1 MINVSIYKY
10 EYFNPSVTIE
20 NPDSMML
27 TEITGDCIVELE
39 ESDWGDSILMFI
51 IDGYIVGFGLE
62 AMQVE
67 SDLPFGIDA
76 NKSKNILIEYMNALL
91 TYLINK
97 DLIKDIDGFKD
108 IVYDP
113 TDLDTWNPIMD
124 RLIPSTYYSGDD
136 EDEGGGGG
144 GIIKAASS
152 PTNSMPEAMIDALK
166 TVASNASKLSRS
178 SDALR
183 LHFRQFNLNF
193 DDPDG
198 SGLETPDSWPEGSLA
213 HLIRADQLIPGG
225 GEPAGGG
232 PDAR

>member
-62 AMQVE
+62 MMYVE
-67 SDLPFGIDA
+67 PDMLLGVGFKDKK
-76 NKSKNILIEYMNALL
+76 NNKNILVEYMNALL
-91 TYLINK
+91 IYLINK

-113 TDLDTWNPIMD
+113 TDPDTWRPIIN
-124 RLIPSTYYSGDD
+124 RLVPSTYYSGDD

-144 GIIKAASS
+144 IIKAAPSS
-152 PTNSMPEAMIDALK
+152 TNSMPEAMIDALK

-183 LHFRQFNLNF
+183 LHFRQFNVN
-193 DDPDG
+193 D
-198 SGLETPDSWPEGSLA
+198 SGPEAPDSWPEGSLA
-213 HLIRADQLIPGG
+213 HLIHVEQLMPGG

>member
-62 AMQVE
+62 EMKVE
-67 SDLPFGIDA
+67 YDLPFGIDA
-76 NKSKNILIEYMNALL
+76 NKNKTIFFQYMNALL
-91 TYLINK
+91 IYLINK

-113 TDLDTWNPIMD
+113 TDLDTWTPIIN

-136 EDEGGGGG
+136 EDEGGGG
-144 GIIKAASS
+144 SS

-183 LHFRQFNLNF
+183 LHFRQFNVN
-193 DDPDG
+193 D
-198 SGLETPDSWPEGSLA
+198 SGPETPDSWPEGSLA
-213 HLIRADQLIPGG
+213 HLIHVEQLMPGHPEQPEGG
-225 GEPAGGG
+225 GS
-232 PDAR
+232 DVR